1 MYSLLMYVCCWC
13 WDCVCMCSRAAL
25 TRSPKNTSLAVKGV
39 RSHHTISLIHTV
51 LASNVPVV
59 ESTWLG
65 NTKLRHQLP
74 ASHYI
79 GQGRTQ
85 INWITLSRSHVGIC
99 AFRWSKPPPPP
110 YTHLVTWKTISDP
123 SQWHPLPAGY
133 SNHRLPLRLLSVKKK
148 CVIWLTHSHLHMTVK
163 SSYTCSQ
170 FKLSAFPKP
179 HGHGW

>member
-1 MYSLLMYVCCWC
+1 M
-13 WDCVCMCSRAAL
+13 CMCSRAAL

-39 RSHHTISLIHTV
+39 RSHHAISLIHTV

-79 GQGRTQ
+79 GQGRTDKL
-85 INWITLSRSHVGIC
+85 NNPFPVACWHMCFHTHVSAGDLTHTY
-99 AFRWSKPPPPP
+99 PPPHTH
-110 YTHLVTWKTISDP
+110 THLVTWKTISDP
-123 SQWHPLPAGY
+123 SQWHPLPTGY

-148 CVIWLTHSHLHMTVK
+148 CVI
-163 SSYTCSQ
+163 
-170 FKLSAFPKP
+170 
-179 HGHGW
+179 